1 LIVVEKTYSQER
13 YMVRL
18 LIEEDEH
25 DFRLDQVIQG
35 HLTSFSREEIKR
47 RIAVNEIY
55 IEGRD
60 HRMKSST
67 RVKMGEILYLT
78 IPRTTQEDEYWNGE
92 KIPLEETPAIV
103 FEDENLIVI
112 SKPAYMAAHPTGK
125 HIFNCATVFFESLYQ
140 KTIHALHRLDRE
152 TSGLLLLSK
161 NPKLAQLI
169 TTQFENDEVRKVYFF
184 IGVDNGEN
192 IPDSLIANERL
203 GPKTLGLE
211 RVHIHAFAE
220 SSLEGK
226 EASTHFRI
234 LHREK
239 GYILGL
245 AMPQTGRQHQIRVH
259 AATHGFPLLGDKIY
273 LGSFKMFQ
281 RFKDG
286 LATPEDHDLMQLPR
300 HALHALALSI
310 YYQKSHTTF
319 RSSLPTDLSDWI
331 KQHLSLKLN
340 DLEELLKLEV
350 QYYFN
355 SWIKADKTP

>member
-1 LIVVEKTYSQER
+1 
-13 YMVRL
+13 MVRL
-18 LIEEDEH
+18 LIEEGEH

-47 RIAVNEIY
+47 RIAVKEIY

-78 IPRTTQEDEYWNGE
+78 IPRTNQEDEYWNGE
-92 KIPLEETPAIV
+92 KLKIEETPSIV
-103 FEDENLIVI
+103 YEDENLIVI

-140 KTIHALHRLDRE
+140 QTIHALHRLDRE

-184 IGVDNGEN
+184 IGVQKAES
-192 IPDSLIANERL
+192 IPDTLIANERL

-211 RVHIHAFAE
+211 RVHIHAFEE
-220 SSLEGK
+220 SSTEGK
-226 EASTHFRI
+226 EACTHFRI
-234 LHREK
+234 IHRE
-239 GYILGL
+239 GDYVLGM

-286 LATPEDHDLMQLPR
+286 LATPEDHELMQLPR
-300 HALHALALSI
+300 HALHAIALSVV
-310 YYQKSHTTF
+310 YQKAHTTF
-319 RSSLPTDLSDWI
+319 QSTLPSDLSDWI
-331 KQHLSLKLN
+331 KKNLSLKIE
-340 DLEELLKLEV
+340 DLERQLKMEIEC
-350 QYYFN
+350 YFN
-355 SWIKADKTP
+355 SWLKADKTP